1 MKHLKLYEAFI
12 AEKEYTRED
21 MRALL
26 GSPEDISLEKD
37 FLKVKALLWIYKYQ
51 TPGEKESYTTDN
63 LNGVGFSGPDAFILT
78 SFAKQVVEKQFL
90 SEKQMAILRRKI
102 GKYAGQ
108 MARIST
114 EISNGRAQ
122 KDSAIEGVMA
132 EWRNKN
138 SYKYSY

>member
-1 MKHLKLYEAFI
+1 
-12 AEKEYTRED
+12 

-26 GSPEDISLEKD
+26 GGPDDISLEKD

-78 SFAKQVVEKQFL
+78 SFAKQVVDKQFL
-90 SEKQMAILRRKI
+90 SEKQMSILRRKI

-114 EISNGRAQ
+114 AISDGQAQ